1 MEITNKYGQVVK
13 SGILA
18 NDILKDHLSTQALFE
33 KRSLDFVTREDFLE
47 QLSKVLSKNTK
58 LFNNIKK
65 TIEKND
71 KVSFQKQYTRVQQS
85 ANDKTKQIEKAK
97 KSDATTPIDKL
108 KEMEE
113 EKTAIIAEISS
124 EEQTLNAASSILEIR
139 MNAVT
144 ETQRVFNEAKK
155 ALQTAKSEQKDAQKA
170 VDTATSKLEKL
181 NTLLSD
187 IEQKIEAERNK
198 TIYLV
203 APGYIGEIPSFGTFV
218 STAEIEGVSTK
229 IEQIAP
235 EFKIKP
241 DFEDMLNAGYDSAQ
255 EYAKAL
261 QFVGLI
267 TQYIY
272 NEKQYSVLVSD
283 KRIEELLA
291 VHIGG

>member
-71 KVSFQKQYTRVQQS
+71 KVAVQKQYTRVQQS